1 MSDDRT
7 ITIDDVAKLA
17 GVSRATAGRV
27 AGNYGSVSEKSRERV
42 WDAVRQL
49 DYQPNLIARGL
60 RSQTTKTIAVIVGSI
75 RNTYSTA
82 LVYAVEKEAQKK
94 GYNVLI
100 CTTHEDIEKE
110 LKHLKDLNSRK
121 VDGVILMSAYRADAN
136 MDKKYKEFYISKLPI
151 VFVDRNIPGINRD
164 VIQSENFDASY
175 KATKYL
181 MDMGHRKIGII
192 ATSNFSTVQE
202 RIKGYKA
209 AFANAGIEYDES
221 LIASVDE
228 LSDKMSRK
236 VCHEFLEEHPDIT
249 ALYILNNS
257 LCSGVLLDLKERQMK
272 IPQDISLL
280 VWDDEEY
287 NELLDITTIE
297 QPITEIGKQA
307 TRRLFELI
315 GEPEETTDFECKKLD
330 PELIIRKSCTL
341 PKYRK

>member
-1 MSDDRT
+1 MRDDRT

-27 AGNYGSVSEKSRERV
+27 VGNYGSVSEKSRERV

-272 IPQDISLL
+272 IPHDISLL

>member
-27 AGNYGSVSEKSRERV
+27 VGNYGSVSEKSRERV

-136 MDKKYKEFYISKLPI
+136 MDKKYKDFYISKLPI

>member
-1 MSDDRT
+1 MGDDRT

-27 AGNYGSVSEKSRERV
+27 VGNYGSVSEKSRERV

-94 GYNVLI
+94 GYNVLV

-110 LKHLKDLNSRK
+110 LKHLKDLSSRK

-136 MDKKYKEFYISKLPI
+136 MDKNYKEFYISKLPI

-209 AFANAGIEYDES
+209 AFADAGIEYDES
-221 LIASVDE
+221 LISSVDE

-236 VCHEFLEEHPDIT
+236 ICHEFLEEHPDIT

-257 LCSGVLLDLKERQMK
+257 LCSGVLLDLKERKMK

-315 GEPEETTDFECKKLD
+315 GEPEETTDYECKKLD

-341 PKYRK
+341 PKHRK

>member
-27 AGNYGSVSEKSRERV
+27 VGNYGSVSEKSRERV

-257 LCSGVLLDLKERQMK
+257 LCSGVLLDFKERQMK

>member
-1 MSDDRT
+1 MRDDRT

-27 AGNYGSVSEKSRERV
+27 VGNYGSVSEKSRERV

-151 VFVDRNIPGINRD
+151 VFVDRNIPGINID

>member
-17 GVSRATAGRV
+17 GVTRARIGRV

>member
-27 AGNYGSVSEKSRERV
+27 VGNYGSVSEKSRERV

-151 VFVDRNIPGINRD
+151 VFVDRSIPGINRD

-315 GEPEETTDFECKKLD
+315 GEPEETTEFECKKLD

>member
-1 MSDDRT
+1 MRDDRT

-27 AGNYGSVSEKSRERV
+27 VGNYVSVSEKSRERV

>member
-27 AGNYGSVSEKSRERV
+27 VGNYGSVSEKSRERV

-82 LVYAVEKEAQKK
+82 LVYAVEKEVQKK

-257 LCSGVLLDLKERQMK
+257 LCRGVLLDLKERQMK

>member
-1 MSDDRT
+1 MGDDRT

-27 AGNYGSVSEKSRERV
+27 VGNYGSVSEKSRERV

-94 GYNVLI
+94 GYNVLV

-136 MDKKYKEFYISKLPI
+136 MDKNYKEFYISKLPI

-209 AFANAGIEYDES
+209 AFADAGIEYDES
-221 LIASVDE
+221 LISSVDE

-315 GEPEETTDFECKKLD
+315 GEPEETTDYECKKLD

>member
-27 AGNYGSVSEKSRERV
+27 VGNYGSVSEKSRERV

-257 LCSGVLLDLKERQMK
+257 LCIGVLLDLKERQMK

>member
-27 AGNYGSVSEKSRERV
+27 VGNYGSVSEKSRERV

-315 GEPEETTDFECKKLD
+315 CEPEETTDFECKKLD

>member
-1 MSDDRT
+1 MSEERT
-7 ITIDDVAKLA
+7 ITIDDVARLA
-17 GVSRATAGRV
+17 DVSRATAGRV
-27 AGNYGSVSEKSRERV
+27 VGNYGSVSDKAKERV
-42 WDAVRQL
+42 LEAVRQL

-60 RSQTTKTIAVIVGSI
+60 RSQSTKTIAVVIGSI

>member
-27 AGNYGSVSEKSRERV
+27 VGNYGSVSEKSRERV

-100 CTTHEDIEKE
+100 CTTHEDSEKE

>member
-1 MSDDRT
+1 MRDDRT

-27 AGNYGSVSEKSRERV
+27 VGNYGSVSEKSRERV

-151 VFVDRNIPGINRD
+151 VFVDRKIPGINRD

>member
-27 AGNYGSVSEKSRERV
+27 VGNYGSVSEKSRERV

-202 RIKGYKA
+202 RIKGYKT

>member
-27 AGNYGSVSEKSRERV
+27 VGNYGSVSEKSRERV

-330 PELIIRKSCTL
+330 PELIIRKSCTA

>member
-27 AGNYGSVSEKSRERV
+27 VGNYGSVSEKSRERV

-151 VFVDRNIPGINRD
+151 VFVDRKIPGINRD

>member
-27 AGNYGSVSEKSRERV
+27 VGNYGSVSEKSRERV

-221 LIASVDE
+221 LIVSVDE

>member
-1 MSDDRT
+1 MGDDRT

-27 AGNYGSVSEKSRERV
+27 VGNYGSVSEKSRERV

-94 GYNVLI
+94 GYNVLV

-136 MDKKYKEFYISKLPI
+136 MDKNYKEFYISKLPI

-164 VIQSENFDASY
+164 VIQSENFDSSY

-209 AFANAGIEYDES
+209 AFADAGIEYDES
-221 LIASVDE
+221 LISSVDE

-257 LCSGVLLDLKERQMK
+257 LCSGVLLDLKERKMK

-315 GEPEETTDFECKKLD
+315 GEPEETTDYECKKLD

>member
-1 MSDDRT
+1 MGDDRT

-27 AGNYGSVSEKSRERV
+27 VGNYGSVSEKSRERV

-94 GYNVLI
+94 GYNVLV

-110 LKHLKDLNSRK
+110 LKHLKDLSSRK

-136 MDKKYKEFYISKLPI
+136 MDKNYKEFYISKLPI

-209 AFANAGIEYDES
+209 AFADAGIEYDES
-221 LIASVDE
+221 LISSVDE

-257 LCSGVLLDLKERQMK
+257 LCSGVLLDLKERKMK

-315 GEPEETTDFECKKLD
+315 GEPEETTDYECKKLD

-341 PKYRK
+341 PKHRK

>member
-1 MSDDRT
+1 MRDDRT

-27 AGNYGSVSEKSRERV
+27 VGNYGSVSEKSRERV

-82 LVYAVEKEAQKK
+82 LVYAVENEAQKK

>member
-1 MSDDRT
+1 MGDDRT

-27 AGNYGSVSEKSRERV
+27 VGNYGSVSEKSRERV

-94 GYNVLI
+94 GYNVLV

-136 MDKKYKEFYISKLPI
+136 MDKNYKEFYISKLPI

-209 AFANAGIEYDES
+209 AFADAGIEYDES
-221 LIASVDE
+221 LISSVDE

-257 LCSGVLLDLKERQMK
+257 LCSGVLLDLKERKMK

>member
-27 AGNYGSVSEKSRERV
+27 VGNYGSVSEKSRERV

-164 VIQSENFDASY
+164 VMQSENFDASY

>member
-27 AGNYGSVSEKSRERV
+27 VGNYGSVSEKSRERV

-151 VFVDRNIPGINRD
+151 VFVDRSIPGINRD

-228 LSDKMSRK
+228 LSDK
-236 VCHEFLEEHPDIT
+236 I

>member
-27 AGNYGSVSEKSRERV
+27 VGNYGSVSEKSRERV

-330 PELIIRKSCTL
+330 PELIIRKSCTA
-341 PKYRK
+341 PNQSK

>member
-27 AGNYGSVSEKSRERV
+27 VGNYGSVSEKSRERV

-136 MDKKYKEFYISKLPI
+136 MDKKYKEIYISKLPI

>member
-7 ITIDDVAKLA
+7 KTIDDVAKLA

-27 AGNYGSVSEKSRERV
+27 VGNYGSVSEKSRERV

-151 VFVDRNIPGINRD
+151 VFVDRSIPGINRD

>member
-1 MSDDRT
+1 MIDDRT

-27 AGNYGSVSEKSRERV
+27 VGNYGSVSEKSRERV

>member
-1 MSDDRT
+1 MGDDRT

-17 GVSRATAGRV
+17 GVSRAAAGRV
-27 AGNYGSVSEKSRERV
+27 VGNYGSVSEKSRERV

-94 GYNVLI
+94 GYNVLV

-136 MDKKYKEFYISKLPI
+136 MAKNYKEFYISKLPI

-164 VIQSENFDASY
+164 VIQSVNFDASY

-209 AFANAGIEYDES
+209 AFADAGIEYDES
-221 LIASVDE
+221 LISSVDE

-257 LCSGVLLDLKERQMK
+257 LCSGVLLDLKERKMK

-315 GEPEETTDFECKKLD
+315 GEPEETTDYECKKLD

>member
-27 AGNYGSVSEKSRERV
+27 VGNYGSVSEKSRERV

-121 VDGVILMSAYRADAN
+121 VDGVILMSAYRAEAN

>member
-27 AGNYGSVSEKSRERV
+27 VGNYGSVSEKSRERV

-202 RIKGYKA
+202 RIEGYKA

>member
-27 AGNYGSVSEKSRERV
+27 VGNYGSVSEKSRERV

-297 QPITEIGKQA
+297 QPITEIVKQA

>member
-1 MSDDRT
+1 M
-7 ITIDDVAKLA
+7 
-17 GVSRATAGRV
+17 
-27 AGNYGSVSEKSRERV
+27 
-42 WDAVRQL
+42 
-49 DYQPNLIARGL
+49 
-60 RSQTTKTIAVIVGSI
+60 
-75 RNTYSTA
+75 
-82 LVYAVEKEAQKK
+82 
-94 GYNVLI
+94 I

-151 VFVDRNIPGINRD
+151 VFVDRSIPGINRD

>member
-1 MSDDRT
+1 MRDDRT

-27 AGNYGSVSEKSRERV
+27 VGNYGSVSEKSRERV

>member
-27 AGNYGSVSEKSRERV
+27 VGNYGSVSEKSRERV

-272 IPQDISLL
+272 IPQDISVL